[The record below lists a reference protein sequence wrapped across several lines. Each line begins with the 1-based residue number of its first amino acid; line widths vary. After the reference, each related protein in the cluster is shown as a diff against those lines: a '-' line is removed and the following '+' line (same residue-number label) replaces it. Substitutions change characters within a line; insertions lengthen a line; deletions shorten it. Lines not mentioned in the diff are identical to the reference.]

1 MLLTC
6 INVMCVSAVPYS
18 GAVEVLSVD
27 KEMFIEQ
34 NCKKE
39 KFFYIQ
45 FNTLVNCQFLGILN
59 ERGEIFPQ
67 LLCVNIFVYKM

>member
-39 KFFYIQ
+39 KFFLHSIQ
-45 FNTLVNCQFLGILN
+45 HSC
-59 ERGEIFPQ
+59 
-67 LLCVNIFVYKM
+67 